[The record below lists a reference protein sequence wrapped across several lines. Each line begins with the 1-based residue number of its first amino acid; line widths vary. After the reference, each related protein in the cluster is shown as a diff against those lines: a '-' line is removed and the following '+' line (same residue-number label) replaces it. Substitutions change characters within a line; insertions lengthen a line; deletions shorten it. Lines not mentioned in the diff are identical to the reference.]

1 MMAINMG
8 GSYDGNKHGGGGV
21 MIAINMGG
29 GVMMAINMGGGYDDN
44 KHGTGL

>member
-8 GSYDGNKHGGGGV
+8 GSYDGNKHGGGV

-29 GVMMAINMGGGYDDN
+29 GGYDGN
-44 KHGTGL
+44 KHGRGL